1 MLFTNHRAVLMPW
14 PTLAPRFDDR
24 PATRAMIAYLV
35 LSTDLATEAD
45 MRRYLHL
52 DGVECYVARMP
63 MAEVATP
70 ETLSD
75 LKHGVVAA
83 TKQLAPWAT
92 FDAFGFSCT
101 SGSIAVGT
109 SEVTRLV
116 NSVRPGVPVN
126 NPVDSAI
133 QGLKKLGATDIA
145 VLTPYLDEVNSI
157 VETYFAEQGL
167 NIVHAAGF
175 KQNGDPEMNRID
187 PESILEAGAEVA
199 AQGGDAL
206 FISCTGLRTAGIVQ
220 RLEDRI
226 GKPVVTSNQ
235 ALAWTCLRS
244 SGIDDP
250 VAGFGKL
257 MTI

>member
-1 MLFTNHRAVLMPW
+1 MTS
-14 PTLAPRFDDR
+14 TLAPRFDER
-24 PATRAMIAYLV
+24 PAARAMIGYLV

-45 MRRYLHL
+45 MRRYLNL
-52 DGVECYVARMP
+52 DGVECHVARMP

-83 TKQLAPWAT
+83 TEQLAPWTT

-133 QGLKKLGATDIA
+133 AGLKKLGAKDI
-145 VLTPYLDEVNSI
+145 VVSIFYFDEVNTI
-157 VETYFAEQGL
+157 VESYFA
-167 NIVHAAGF
+167 A
-175 KQNGDPEMNRID
+175 
-187 PESILEAGAEVA
+187 
-199 AQGGDAL
+199 
-206 FISCTGLRTAGIVQ
+206 
-220 RLEDRI
+220 
-226 GKPVVTSNQ
+226 
-235 ALAWTCLRS
+235 
-244 SGIDDP
+244 
-250 VAGFGKL
+250 
-257 MTI
+257 